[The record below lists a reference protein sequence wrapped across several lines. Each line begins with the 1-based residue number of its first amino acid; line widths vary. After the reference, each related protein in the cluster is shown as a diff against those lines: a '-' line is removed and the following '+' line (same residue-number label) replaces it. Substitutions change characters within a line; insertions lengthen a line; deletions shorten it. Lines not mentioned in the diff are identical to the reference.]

1 MELPGAKRLGDDR
14 RPLGTL
20 RCWRHSDIGPA
31 RGIVVTPALK
41 EWSAAVHALLDG
53 RQTVL
58 LRKGGIGEKRF
69 EVAAHEFLLFP
80 TVAHSHAERVR
91 PEHRDLLGPAA
102 ADSTDECVLLRAAAK
117 VVAALPVNRPEG
129 LDAIEDLHIWT
140 AESVRADRLD
150 FRPKHK
156 LAVLVVSA
164 IPLAEPVRLAVADG
178 QHQLGAAAGDADVG
192 GAGARR
198 GRAGRG
204 RRPGPRGRGLT
215 GRHRLGLSCTPSR
228 RCE

>member
-1 MELPGAKRLGDDR
+1 M
-14 RPLGTL
+14 
-20 RCWRHSDIGPA
+20 
-31 RGIVVTPALK
+31 VTPALK

-117 VVAALPVNRPEG
+117 
-129 LDAIEDLHIWT
+129 
-140 AESVRADRLD
+140 
-150 FRPKHK
+150 
-156 LAVLVVSA
+156 
-164 IPLAEPVRLAVADG
+164 
-178 QHQLGAAAGDADVG
+178 
-192 GAGARR
+192 
-198 GRAGRG
+198 
-204 RRPGPRGRGLT
+204 
-215 GRHRLGLSCTPSR
+215 
-228 RCE
+228 

>member
-1 MELPGAKRLGDDR
+1 
-14 RPLGTL
+14 
-20 RCWRHSDIGPA
+20 
-31 RGIVVTPALK
+31 
-41 EWSAAVHALLDG
+41 
-53 RQTVL
+53 
-58 LRKGGIGEKRF
+58 
-69 EVAAHEFLLFP
+69 LFP

-150 FRPKHK
+150 FRPKHR

-164 IPLAEPVRLAVADG
+164 IPL
-178 QHQLGAAAGDADVG
+178 
-192 GAGARR
+192 
-198 GRAGRG
+198 
-204 RRPGPRGRGLT
+204 
-215 GRHRLGLSCTPSR
+215 
-228 RCE
+228 